1 MRAALGNVRRQ
12 HPGRIVEVEVE
23 NYRGRRVYEIKL
35 LDNRGRLFEIYAD
48 TRDGR
53 ILRVKRD

>member
-1 MRAALGNVRRQ
+1 VRRQ